1 VSITNAALNV
11 AAVTTLTGGL
21 GGTGWIVTNTFAA
34 GVYTTRLFYAVG
46 NVLTNMTILP

>member
-1 VSITNAALNV
+1 VLQAQGVVTITGNRQDRIIDELV
-11 AAVTTLTGGL
+11 AGH
-21 GGTGWIVTNTFAA
+21 NTFAA